1 LIEEID
7 NQKKKVFMDAFE
19 KIDRSL
25 RGIFKDLTDGEAWLE
40 LENPEEIFS
49 GGIYLMASFPGKRP
63 KESLM
68 LSGGEKTITTL
79 AFILAMQSAYK
90 SPFYLFDEVDAH
102 LDQLNLERLTK
113 ILKERSKEAQI
124 ILITLKDLTLSKA
137 DKIFGVYQRGGSA
150 NIVEYSPGV
159 AVREVKA

>member
-1 LIEEID
+1 
-7 NQKKKVFMDAFE
+7 
-19 KIDRSL
+19 
-25 RGIFKDLTDGEAWLE
+25 
-40 LENPEEIFS
+40 
-49 GGIYLMASFPGKRP
+49 MASFPGKRP

-68 LSGGEKTITTL
+68 LSGGEKTITTV